1 MSCELCK
8 GHEVSHEKMRAVSP
22 SLRHFMGASVS
33 GGLGWVTS
41 LFPTSP
47 HTSLYRSRDYRTNVL
62 SRLNLYFFSRDK
74 QKRITTIRLLWCFS
88 NCGPCNSLTLCT
100 HEWTRQLRWPT
111 WTRVIG
117 SLCAV
122 KLTSVFYDWLWGIW
136 PVLKLSGIY
145 YGSVMFFI
153 FICFLLWHVLRLCAK
168 TFWPRYKTS
177 NVSENSGW
185 RCSVI
190 SKSNSKKSL

>member
-8 GHEVSHEKMRAVSP
+8 GHEVSHKKMRAVSP
-22 SLRHFMGASVS
+22 SLRHFMGGSAS

-41 LFPTSP
+41 LFPASP
-47 HTSLYRSRDYRTNVL
+47 HTSLYRSRDDRTNVL

-74 QKRITTIRLLWCFS
+74 QKRITTNRLMWCFS

-100 HEWTRQLRWPT
+100 YEWKRQLHWPT

-122 KLTSVFYDWLWGIW
+122 KLTSVFLWLIMRHMASIEIVWYLLRECDIFYFH
-136 PVLKLSGIY
+136 LLSTLPC
-145 YGSVMFFI
+145 SSSS
-153 FICFLLWHVLRLCAK
+153 CQNFLLKVQDLERVRKLWLKVLCH
-168 TFWPRYKTS
+168 FQ
-177 NVSENSGW
+177 EQQ
-185 RCSVI
+185 
-190 SKSNSKKSL
+190 